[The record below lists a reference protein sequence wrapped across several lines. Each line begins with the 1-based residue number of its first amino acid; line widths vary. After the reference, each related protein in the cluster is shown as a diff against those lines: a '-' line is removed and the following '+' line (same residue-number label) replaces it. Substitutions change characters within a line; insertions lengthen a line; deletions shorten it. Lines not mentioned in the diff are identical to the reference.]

1 MANFNELLQD
11 YVNLDY
17 EQLVAIGKGELS
29 KMARSLRNYFDD
41 TDYAAKALLMFTGV
55 ILGMDGK
62 LSMLECR
69 YLNEL
74 LDAEHSYDETCD
86 MVSCFTTQEARDLV
100 DNLIDEMDTDAK
112 ASALSVALCFCA
124 VDETISREEV
134 AYFKKLME

>member
-1 MANFNELLQD
+1 MANFNEILQD

-29 KMARSLRNYFDD
+29 KMARSLSNYFDD

-100 DNLIDEMDTDAK
+100 DNLIDAMDTDAK
-112 ASALSVALCFCA
+112 ASALTVALCFCA

>member
-74 LDAEHSYDETCD
+74 LDADHSYDETCD
-86 MVSCFTTQEARDLV
+86 MVSCFATQEARDLV

-112 ASALSVALCFCA
+112 ASALTVALCFCA